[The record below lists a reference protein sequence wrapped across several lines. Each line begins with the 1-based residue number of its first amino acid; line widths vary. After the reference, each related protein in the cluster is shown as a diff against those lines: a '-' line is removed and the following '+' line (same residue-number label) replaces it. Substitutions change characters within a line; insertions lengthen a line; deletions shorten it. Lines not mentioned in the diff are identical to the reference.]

1 MHTFDC
7 SRLESAECTAI
18 RQLPR
23 TFAAYLYGMLCRRN
37 GWFAVIAVIALLSR
51 RVVNAEPIVV
61 VRPLMPVSIPQKRS
75 LHSILIAKDAP
86 ATVRTA
92 SAELQR
98 VIRESTGVT
107 LPIGSEPGP
116 RVIALGQTPT
126 ADGAGITAA
135 NLADD
140 SFRIVTVGE
149 SIFIVGKD
157 TSRDEG
163 FAGWQSAGTLFGTYA
178 FLERFLNVRWLL
190 PGDVGEEIPH
200 ARQLVV
206 PVCDIV
212 ETPGFQVRELIDVQ
226 NQIRPPNPI
235 DLGPA
240 EVTQWLLRQRMANP
254 SVAFLSTRE
263 KVPRTHAWDW
273 YITKADLDRNPDFR
287 AQGGSAGKFC
297 TSNRRAV
304 ELFGDR
310 VCAWLKDNPRAF
322 AAPISPED
330 GANFCRCPSCL
341 ARTGTDWHGKESYTP
356 VILAF
361 YNDVARTVAAR
372 CPGRN
377 VAGYVYSNYTY
388 PPADP
393 GPVAPNLFLWI
404 APLNYYGWGLVKP
417 PYAAEF
423 DRLVGSWRKVTP
435 NLCYIN
441 WSQYL
446 RAYHGTPIPPC
457 DAILSLEIPTLHR
470 HRVFGVTMVGLGA
483 WGYGGCTNYLLARQL
498 WDPNIDV
505 AATRREWVSLAY
517 GPAAPTMEEFYATI
531 EKRIVARKLKEP
543 VAYSGDQY
551 EINKSVIEEV
561 YRPIFP
567 SLERMY
573 MDAVSKVAT
582 PKQRARLQMLGDN
595 LVMLHYSMRRA
606 GLLPKGEPSEFRRT
620 NEEYASFLA
629 EKEFSLALYRNH
641 GRRDLPPIYDGQHD
655 DRAENPPMEQR
666 RLIITKQRNL
676 ALAPVVDGRLDEPV
690 WRQAP
695 IADTLR
701 TIGDTKAA
709 PLRTSCG
716 VVFDDEALYL
726 GVVCEVP
733 VADTM
738 PATETRRDGDVSK
751 DESIELLID
760 VGEDVRDIRRFQ
772 LTGANV
778 QCDVRQDD
786 RRADFEWSSAVG
798 RMKRAWVAEIRIPW
812 QSLDL
817 QAPPADRRLPVN
829 VSRVCIDG
837 DHVRRSTWNASY
849 HGAMEPASFGE
860 WEFQG
865 EP

>member
-1 MHTFDC
+1 
-7 SRLESAECTAI
+7 
-18 RQLPR
+18 
-23 TFAAYLYGMLCRRN
+23 
-37 GWFAVIAVIALLSR
+37 
-51 RVVNAEPIVV
+51 
-61 VRPLMPVSIPQKRS
+61 
-75 LHSILIAKDAP
+75 
-86 ATVRTA
+86 
-92 SAELQR
+92 
-98 VIRESTGVT
+98 
-107 LPIGSEPGP
+107 
-116 RVIALGQTPT
+116 
-126 ADGAGITAA
+126 
-135 NLADD
+135 
-140 SFRIVTVGE
+140 
-149 SIFIVGKD
+149 
-157 TSRDEG
+157 
-163 FAGWQSAGTLFGTYA
+163 
-178 FLERFLNVRWLL
+178 
-190 PGDVGEEIPH
+190 
-200 ARQLVV
+200 
-206 PVCDIV
+206 
-212 ETPGFQVRELIDVQ
+212 
-226 NQIRPPNPI
+226 
-235 DLGPA
+235 
-240 EVTQWLLRQRMANP
+240 
-254 SVAFLSTRE
+254 
-263 KVPRTHAWDW
+263 
-273 YITKADLDRNPDFR
+273 
-287 AQGGSAGKFC
+287 
-297 TSNRRAV
+297 
-304 ELFGDR
+304 
-310 VCAWLKDNPRAF
+310 
-322 AAPISPED
+322 
-330 GANFCRCPSCL
+330 
-341 ARTGTDWHGKESYTP
+341 

-361 YNDVARTVAAR
+361 YNDVARIVAAR

-417 PYAAEF
+417 PYAEEF
-423 DRLVGSWRKVTP
+423 DRLIGSWRKVTP

-498 WDPNIDV
+498 WDPNVDV

-517 GPAAPTMEEFYATI
+517 GPAAPVMEEFYATI

-551 EINKSVIEEV
+551 EINKSFIEEV

-573 MDAVSKVAT
+573 LDAVSKVAT

-595 LVMLHYSMRRA
+595 LVMLHYGMLRA
-606 GLLPKGEPSEFRRT
+606 GLLPKGEPSVFRRT

-629 EKEFSLALYRNH
+629 EREFSLALYRNH

-655 DRAENPPMEQR
+655 DRAENPPMERR
-666 RLIITKQRNL
+666 RLIVAMRRNP
-676 ALAPVVDGRLDEPV
+676 ALAPVVDGRLDEPA

-772 LTGANV
+772 LTAANV
-778 QCDVRQDD
+778 QCDVRRDD

-798 RMKRAWVAEIRIPW
+798 SMKRAWVAEIRIPW

-817 QAPPADRRLPVN
+817 EAPPAGRRLPVN

-837 DHVRRSTWNASY
+837 DQVRRSTWNASY